1 MLSVILP
8 NFNHGRLID
17 RAISALLEQK
27 LLPDEIVIIDDGS
40 TDNSPAIIQQLAA
53 TSSRIRV
60 ELNRKNLGVV
70 SSQNIGL
77 EKSCEPYIYF
87 AAADD
92 WVMPGFFEL
101 AISMLEAHPHSGL
114 FCGESILIDGAD
126 GRELGMR
133 PIARPRNTAG
143 YIDAKSTRRLLTRTD
158 NWILTG
164 ATVFRRDAILAAG
177 GLDPDLGSFADGYLA
192 RKVALTH
199 GFIFSPTVVSTWS
212 IFETGVSRVT
222 ALELSRAQ
230 KVLQVAP
237 DRIRRDPAFP
247 YWYAELF
254 QKRWRF
260 SVCRLALEAKPIDRF
275 LLLSVGAVSS
285 LDRAMFK
292 MISVALHPP
301 PGRIAILA
309 WLWIRLHPTSIL
321 ALLKTTISRRFEL
334 LSRRR
339 AASRYARARM

>member
-8 NFNHGRLID
+8 NFNHGSLID
-17 RAISALLEQK
+17 RAIFALLEQK
-27 LLPDEIVIIDDGS
+27 LLPDEIIVIDDGS

-53 TSSRIRV
+53 TSPRIRV
-60 ELNRKNLGVV
+60 ELNSKNVGVIR
-70 SSQNIGL
+70 SQNIGL
-77 EKSCEPYIYF
+77 EMSREPYIYF

-101 AISMLEAHPHSGL
+101 AISMLEAHRQSGL
-114 FCGESILIDGAD
+114 FCGESMLVDGAG
-126 GRELGMR
+126 GRKIGMR
-133 PIARPRNTAG
+133 PIARPRNNAG
-143 YIDAKSTRRLLTRTD
+143 YIDGESARRLLKRTD

-177 GLDPDLGSFADGYLA
+177 GLDPDLGSFGDGYLA
-192 RKVALTH
+192 RKVALTN

-222 ALELSRAQ
+222 ALELNSAQ

-237 DRIRRDPAFP
+237 DRIRLDPVFP
-247 YWYAELF
+247 NWYAELF

-260 SVCRLALEAKPIDRF
+260 SVCRVAVEATPLDRS

-285 LDRAMFK
+285 LDRAAFK
-292 MISVALHPP
+292 VISAALHR
-301 PGRIAILA
+301 GLARIVILA
-309 WLWIRLHPTSIL
+309 WLWIRLHPMSIL
-321 ALLKTTISRRFEL
+321 AVLKTTISRRFEL
-334 LSRRR
+334 LSQRR
-339 AASRYARARM
+339 AASRSHWLG

>member
-8 NFNHGRLID
+8 NFNHGRLFD
-17 RAISALLEQK
+17 RAISALLGQK
-27 LLPDEIVIIDDGS
+27 LLPDEIVVIDDGS
-40 TDNSPAIIQQLAA
+40 TDNSPAIIQQLTAI
-53 TSSRIRV
+53 SPRIRV
-60 ELNRKNLGVV
+60 ELNRKNL
-70 SSQNIGL
+70 SQNIGL

-87 AAADD
+87 AAADN
-92 WVMPGFFEL
+92 WVMPSFFEL
-101 AISMLEAHPHSGL
+101 AISMLEAHPHGGL
-114 FCGESILIDGAD
+114 FCGESILIDGAG

-143 YIDAKSTRRLLTRTD
+143 YIDAESTRRLLTRTD

-192 RKVALTH
+192 RKVALT
-199 GFIFSPTVVSTWS
+199 FIFSPTVVSTWS
-212 IFETGVSRVT
+212 TFETGASRVT
-222 ALELSRAQ
+222 ALELSSAQ

-237 DRIRRDPAFP
+237 DR
-247 YWYAELF
+247 
-254 QKRWRF
+254 
-260 SVCRLALEAKPIDRF
+260 
-275 LLLSVGAVSS
+275 AV
-285 LDRAMFK
+285 LK
-292 MISVALHPP
+292 MISAALHPP
-301 PGRIAILA
+301 LGRIAILA

-321 ALLKTTISRRFEL
+321 ALLETTISRRFEL